1 MTRTKAFLIALA
13 VSTVCLAK
21 DIQKAV
27 FTTTP
32 QMHCENCEKKIK
44 GNLRFEKGVKKIV
57 TNIEQQTITIEYDA
71 DKVTVNQLLKAFS
84 KAGYEA
90 RKLKEGE
97 KPKKN

>member
-1 MTRTKAFLIALA
+1 MPCQRHPEGSLHHHPTDAL
-13 VSTVCLAK
+13 
-21 DIQKAV
+21 Q
-27 FTTTP
+27 
-32 QMHCENCEKKIK
+32 NCEKKIK

-57 TNIEQQTITIEYDA
+57 TNIEQQTVTIEYDA